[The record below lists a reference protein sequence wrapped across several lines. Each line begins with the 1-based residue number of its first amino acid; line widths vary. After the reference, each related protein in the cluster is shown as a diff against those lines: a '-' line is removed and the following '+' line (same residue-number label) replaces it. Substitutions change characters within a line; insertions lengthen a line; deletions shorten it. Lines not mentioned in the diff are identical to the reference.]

1 MKDGSMS
8 DTAMLKPVLVDAI
21 GRSGT
26 TVMMNLLASSPAVF
40 VERDYPY
47 ESRYLTY
54 FASLSR
60 MLDGDAKR
68 AGKWDRNK
76 MLTEPPIE
84 IGGLPWRKLVP
95 NPSNLAQN
103 CLQDLWKRFSEG
115 VSKGETHYI
124 EKVSRWVSEYV
135 PSIISESR
143 IIHLVRDPRDVWLSV
158 AAFNA
163 KRGYLAF
170 GREENDSDED
180 YLSRFIERVGKRMT
194 PILYRENT
202 EQEILIRYE
211 DLIADTAN
219 EVGRLGDWL
228 NLDLDCS
235 VFSER
240 IQEHVTA
247 PSSGKSVQRWKR
259 ELSRTIRKR
268 FKREMGDIL
277 KGFGYE

>member
-1 MKDGSMS
+1 MS

-26 TVMMNLLASSPAVF
+26 TVMMSLLASSPAVM

-54 FASLSR
+54 FASLSK
-60 MLDGDAKR
+60 MLDGDAKL
-68 AGKWDRNK
+68 AGKWPRDN
-76 MLTEPPIE
+76 MLAEPPIE
-84 IGGLPWRKLVP
+84 IGGLPWRQLVQD
-95 NPSNLAQN
+95 SGALAQN

-115 VSKGETHYI
+115 ASERETHYI
-124 EKVSRWVSEYV
+124 EKVPRWVSEYV
-135 PSIISESR
+135 PSIISESKVV
-143 IIHLVRDPRDVWLSV
+143 HLIRDPRDVWLSV

-170 GREENDSDED
+170 GRQKNDSDEE

-194 PILYRENT
+194 PILNRENT
-202 EQEILIRYE
+202 EQKMLIRYE

-219 EVGRLGDWL
+219 VVGRLGDWL
-228 NLDLDCS
+228 NLDLDPS
-235 VFSER
+235 VLSER

-247 PSSGKSVQRWKR
+247 PSSGQSIQRWKR

-277 KGFGYE
+277 EGFGYE

>member
-1 MKDGSMS
+1 MS

-26 TVMMNLLASSPAVF
+26 TVMMSLLASSPAVR

-54 FASLSR
+54 FASLSK
-60 MLDGDAKR
+60 MLDGDAKL
-68 AGKWDRNK
+68 AGKWPRDN
-76 MLTEPPIE
+76 MLAEPPIE
-84 IGGLPWRKLVP
+84 IGGLPWRQLVQD
-95 NPSNLAQN
+95 SGALAQI

-115 VSKGETHYI
+115 ASEMETHYI

-135 PSIISESR
+135 PSIISGSKVVC
-143 IIHLVRDPRDVWLSV
+143 LVRDPRDVWLSV

-163 KRGYLAF
+163 KRGYLGF
-170 GREENDSDED
+170 GREEKDSDED

-194 PILYRENT
+194 PILCRENT
-202 EQEILIRYE
+202 DQNMLIRYE

-219 EVGRLGDWL
+219 VVGRLGDWL
-228 NLDLDCS
+228 NLDLDAS
-235 VFSER
+235 VLSER

-259 ELSRTIRKR
+259 ELSRSIRKR

-277 KGFGYE
+277 DGFGYE

>member
-1 MKDGSMS
+1 MS

-26 TVMMNLLASSPAVF
+26 TVMMSLLASSPAVR

-54 FASLSR
+54 FASLSK
-60 MLDGDAKR
+60 MLDGDAKL
-68 AGKWDRNK
+68 AGKWPRDN
-76 MLTEPPIE
+76 MLAEPPIE
-84 IGGLPWRKLVP
+84 IGGLPWRQLVQD
-95 NPSNLAQN
+95 SGALAQI

-115 VSKGETHYI
+115 ASEMETHYI

-135 PSIISESR
+135 PSIISGSKVVC
-143 IIHLVRDPRDVWLSV
+143 LVRDPRDVWLSV

-194 PILYRENT
+194 PILCRENT
-202 EQEILIRYE
+202 DQNMLIRYE

-219 EVGRLGDWL
+219 VVGRLGDWL
-228 NLDLDCS
+228 NLDLDAS
-235 VFSER
+235 VLSER

-259 ELSRTIRKR
+259 ELSRSIRKR

-277 KGFGYE
+277 DGFGYE

>member
-1 MKDGSMS
+1 MS

-26 TVMMNLLASSPAVF
+26 TAMMSLLASSPAVR

-54 FASLSR
+54 FASLSK
-60 MLDGDAKR
+60 MLDGDAKL
-68 AGKWDRNK
+68 AGKWPRDN
-76 MLTEPPIE
+76 MLAEPPIE
-84 IGGLPWRKLVP
+84 IGGLPWRQLVQD
-95 NPSNLAQN
+95 SGALAQI

-115 VSKGETHYI
+115 ASEMETHYI
-124 EKVSRWVSEYV
+124 EKVPRWVSEYV
-135 PSIISESR
+135 PSIISESKVVCL
-143 IIHLVRDPRDVWLSV
+143 IRDPRDVWLSV

-180 YLSRFIERVGKRMT
+180 YLSRFIERVGKRMM
-194 PILYRENT
+194 PILCRENT
-202 EQEILIRYE
+202 DQKMLIRYE

-219 EVGRLGDWL
+219 VVGRLGDWL
-228 NLDLDCS
+228 NLDLDSS
-235 VFSER
+235 VLSER

-259 ELSRTIRKR
+259 ELSRSIRKR

-277 KGFGYE
+277 DGFGYE